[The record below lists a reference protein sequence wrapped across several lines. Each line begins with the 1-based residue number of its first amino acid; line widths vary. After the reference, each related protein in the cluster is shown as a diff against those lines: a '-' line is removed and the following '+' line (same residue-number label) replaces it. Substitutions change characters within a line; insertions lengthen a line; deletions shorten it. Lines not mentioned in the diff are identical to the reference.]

1 MANPGSIALFQ
12 LYSKINKF
20 GYKVS
25 FTGEGADELF
35 GGYERY
41 RRQYNLLQTRKM
53 KFKDHLIELYKREI
67 SLFEKKPKNF
77 YLKKIRKRLN

>member
-67 SLFEKKPKNF
+67 SLFEKTQ
-77 YLKKIRKRLN
+77 KIFT